1 MVSAPTPV
9 CVDRLTSSPL
19 ADIVLNNKK
28 DVLVEFYAPWC
39 GHCKKLAPTWDELGA
54 KFRSN
59 DNIVIAKMDSTANE
73 IEVPGLNV
81 KGFPTIYFFPGDNKQ
96 PVKYEAGRE
105 LEDFVEYLEEHA
117 TNAKH
122 DEL

>member
-1 MVSAPTPV
+1 
-9 CVDRLTSSPL
+9 
-19 ADIVLNNKK
+19 
-28 DVLVEFYAPWC
+28 
-39 GHCKKLAPTWDELGA
+39 
-54 KFRSN
+54 
-59 DNIVIAKMDSTANE
+59 MDSTANE